1 MDDVEPD
8 CGTSLRKQGSL
19 MDDQIDSGLGSIN
32 SIGYYS
38 GELNFS
44 VEEDQYKRKFTDVSS
59 PSNLGSVDLASKLSD
74 MKIESDSTG
83 QCDSGLEE
91 PIQISLEHTVDELF
105 PRETWCSPNFSPQQ
119 VVEIFR
125 GDEDGDNHLHLSII
139 HGLPEVTMQI
149 IGLAPDLDWLNHT
162 NSLLQTPLH
171 IAVITRQ
178 TRVVR
183 RLMSAGAS
191 VDVRDQMGN
200 TPLHNACRLGY
211 DDVVHTL
218 ITPVKTEE
226 TRQNKYDISTQIFLL
241 DLESKNYEGL
251 TCLHLAA
258 IGGHLSVMRLLLLH
272 GANINTAEG
281 KSGRTVLHLAA
292 EWGNM
297 VILKFLVSRRETDI
311 DARTYA
317 GLTPILLA
325 FGRNHGDIVEELLNH
340 GASCETLSLSDDS
353 DADISD
359 EEMVEEAPS
368 LKPFG
373 ALPQRVC
380 QNTYG

>member
-19 MDDQIDSGLGSIN
+19 MDDRIDSGLGSIN

-38 GELNFS
+38 GEINFS
-44 VEEDQYKRKFTDVSS
+44 VEEEHYRGKFTDVSS
-59 PSNLGSVDLASKLSD
+59 ASNLGSVDLASKLSD

-91 PIQISLEHTVDELF
+91 PLHISSEHSVDELF

-211 DDVVHTL
+211 DDVVLTL

-226 TRQNKYDISTQIFLL
+226 TRQNKYEISTQTFPL

-297 VILKFLVSRRETDI
+297 DILKFLVSRRETDI

-325 FGRNHGDIVEELLNH
+325 FGRSHGDIVEELLNR